1 MRKATGAR
9 TAKNPSPEWP
19 RVCKT
24 DYGQEEAIAIFGR
37 DPRIYE
43 TTVSHLLRD
52 AEGHLTGVET
62 VLLGPDRKPLTGT
75 EKLLPCQLLLIAV
88 GFLGPQDYVPEAFGL
103 TRTPC
108 SCLLYTS
115 RCV

>member
-1 MRKATGAR
+1 MRKAPGAR
-9 TAKNPSPEWP
+9 TAKNPWPEWP

-24 DYGQEEAIAIFGR
+24 DYGQEEAIAIFGH

-75 EKLLPCQLLLIAV
+75 ENCCLANCCLSLSASWAP
-88 GFLGPQDYVPEAFGL
+88 
-103 TRTPC
+103 RTMCRRP
-108 SCLLYTS
+108 SD
-115 RCV
+115 